1 MGSKFRSANFYAV
14 GGPVQPDRACYIK
27 RDADDLLLRH
37 LMSGDYCHVL
47 SQRHTGKTSLAAH
60 TAWSL
65 RDRDVRVAVIDFTQ
79 LLRNEQDDTSGR
91 WYYSIAYRIV
101 RDLRIK
107 SDMQAWWADHS
118 GLTNQQRLVEFFF
131 EVVLASGDHR
141 YVVFVDRLEV
151 MAGHPLG
158 QEFLNAVR
166 SCYDMRSTEPEFQR
180 LTFCLLGAGAPEE
193 LVNDVQDSP
202 FGISV
207 PIPLNDFCRSEMDLL
222 LDGLG
227 TENINVEQV
236 LERIWWFTRGHPY
249 LTQKLFRGLARRQ
262 NDMLSGETVDELV
275 AKLFLSSAE
284 PEEPHLAAVA
294 ASVLQQNSGRVA
306 RLSMYGKIRKGGDV
320 SILKSSRSQRELLA
334 AGIVVEGSTG
344 MLVLRNNVYAEVFS
358 SRWANQH
365 LPFGWRRLSIAA
377 AATLA
382 LVALPLWY
390 TKYLPAPY
398 ERALTAASQDYQVA
412 YEAYESLR
420 FLPGYGDHADSL
432 FADFLARQSRRAES
446 LADATRT
453 YARMQSVPGAEQ
465 QAREL
470 LAEFWVRQS
479 KALAM
484 RGARDG
490 ALLAQLNA
498 LDVPSD
504 ERRMSAAA
512 LIGNDYRRLLGT
524 IRLAGSLKSMEVDR
538 QSSQLALLDDQQLV
552 QLWQL
557 QRNQMAVQL
566 SDFELVAEER
576 LQIQSR
582 LIVSAPPSSDTMQV
596 AVRTDHPR
604 VSDLQVLVR
613 APSGSTAQLNLGKAT
628 AGAQR
633 GEYIFSAES
642 TPALQAL
649 LADDASGTWS
659 AAFADTQRGV
669 TGVLLGWDIRIPDA
683 ITEPIDETGLAAQI
697 PEPVLTTLI
706 NSVLGPLGKTA
717 LAWPDDADVAG
728 DLLVWDLASAAVLSR
743 IPREDGFVDAVYAL
757 NGTAVLTIGQRE
769 LQVWDTGTGT
779 RRGSIVLPTGG
790 GSPQAI
796 STDGRYLVL
805 GIDRDDG
812 GRGYRTWD
820 LETLE
825 PQGEIISAEGAGSV
839 AIDSQ
844 GRYLAIADKDRL
856 IRIWSLRD
864 ATLFR
869 EFQQSNP
876 ARHIAFD
883 ASSRWLVSQ
892 DSRQAL
898 RIWAVEGRQNY
909 PVLERNG
916 NQFWQYEFSS
926 SGDQVFLGSGGRS
939 YERVSLPMSRAMGQ
953 SVRHPALIAD
963 SEYPTLPQPVFIAS
977 QDLAITHDGKHEVK
991 LWQLSDQLTVADSI
1005 AGVPISHS
1013 ALTVNGDRIALG
1025 SVDGRVRVFPADSD
1039 PDVMVFPAV
1048 DSLSNSHASAISVL
1062 SFDRTGDLLA
1072 SGSIDGTI
1080 KIWDSN
1086 TGVPLQFDARHQ
1098 DGPVLGLK
1106 FSPLSNIVISASKR
1120 TIVVTDVLSGE
1131 RLAEQRFSGSVPQIS
1146 VTGFADAVLI
1156 SGVETGVAVWR
1167 WREGSYEQL
1176 VPSEYKVRYA
1186 VAALDDQL
1194 LVTASEDNR
1203 LILWDI
1209 ATRQQVGE
1217 PALLP
1222 GRADN
1227 LWAFSNPNQVVLRSG
1242 YWLQRFGLSPIG
1254 LVPTSSV
1261 LLPEATA
1268 VVQPDPIAGVA
1279 NVLVEVSGLRPMV
1292 QQISLDASAY
1302 PILAG
1307 EPAALLNEWRNRLAD
1322 DDVLAEQTGGL
1333 KP

>member
-1 MGSKFRSANFYAV
+1 MGSDFRSANFYAV
-14 GGPVQPDRACYIK
+14 GGPVQPDRACYVK
-27 RDADDLLLRH
+27 RDADDLLLRR
-37 LMSGDYCHVL
+37 LIGGDYCHVL

-79 LLRNEQDDTSGR
+79 LMRNEQDDTSGR

-193 LVNDVQDSP
+193 LANDVQDSP

-207 PIPLNDFCRSEMDLL
+207 PIPLSDFCRSEMDVLL
-222 LDGLG
+222 AGLG
-227 TENINVEQV
+227 TDNINVEQV
-236 LERIWWFTRGHPY
+236 LARIWWFTSGHPY

-262 NDMLSGETVDELV
+262 NDMLSGKTVDELV
-275 AKLFLSSAE
+275 AKLFFGSAE
-284 PEEPHLAAVA
+284 PEESHLAAVA
-294 ASVLQQNSGRVA
+294 ETLLQQNPGRVA

-320 SILKSSRSQRELLA
+320 SILKSSRAQCELLA
-334 AGIVVEGSTG
+334 AGVVVEGPSG
-344 MLVLRNNVYAEVFS
+344 MLVLRNKIYAEVFS

-377 AATLA
+377 AAA
-382 LVALPLWY
+382 LVLVLVPMWY

-432 FADFLARQSRRAES
+432 FAEFLARQSRSAES

-453 YARMQSVPGAEQ
+453 YERMQSVPGAEQ

-470 LAEFWVRQS
+470 FAEFWARQS

-504 ERRMSAAA
+504 ERRMNAAG
-512 LIGNDYRRLLGT
+512 LIGNDYRQLLGT
-524 IRLAGSLKSMEVDR
+524 IRVGGSLRSMQVDA
-538 QSSQLALLDDQQLV
+538 QTSQLALLDDQQSV

-557 QRNQMAVQL
+557 QGNQMAVQL
-566 SDFELVAEER
+566 SDFELAAEER

-582 LIVSAPPSSDTMQV
+582 LIVSAPPSADTMQV
-596 AVRTDHPR
+596 SVLTDHPR
-604 VSDLQVLVR
+604 VSDLQLLVR
-613 APSGSTAQLNLGKAT
+613 APSGSTVKLNLAEAT
-628 AGAQR
+628 AGAQS
-633 GEYIFSAES
+633 GEYLFSAES
-642 TPALQAL
+642 VPALQAL

-659 AAFADTQRGV
+659 ASFADTERGV
-669 TGVLLGWDIRIPDA
+669 TGVLLGWDIRIPEA
-683 ITEPIDETGLAAQI
+683 LTERIDDTSLAAQI
-697 PEPVLTTLI
+697 PEPVLTTMVY
-706 NSVLGPLGKTA
+706 SVLGPLGKTA
-717 LAWPDDADVAG
+717 LAWPDDEDVAG

-743 IPREDGFVDAVYAL
+743 IPRDDDFVDAIYAL
-757 NGTAVLTIGQRE
+757 NGAAVLTIGQRE
-769 LQVWDTGTGT
+769 LQVWDIGTGA

-796 STDGRYLVL
+796 SIDGRYLVL

-812 GRGYRTWD
+812 SRGYRTWD

-825 PQGEIISAEGAGSV
+825 PRGEIISAEGAGAV
-839 AIDSQ
+839 AIDSR

-856 IRIWSLRD
+856 VRIWSVRD

-883 ASSRWLVSQ
+883 SAGRWLVSQ
-892 DSRQAL
+892 DSRQTL
-898 RIWAVEGRQNY
+898 RVWAVEGRQNF

-916 NQFWQYEFSS
+916 NQFWQYEFSTN
-926 SGDQVFLGSGGRS
+926 GDQIFVGSGGRS
-939 YERVSLPMSRAMGQ
+939 YDLVSLPVSRVTGQ
-953 SVRHPALIAD
+953 SVRHPTLIAD
-963 SEYPTLPQPVFIAS
+963 SEYPALPQPILIAS
-977 QDLAITHDGKHEVK
+977 QNLAITHDGKHEVK
-991 LWQLSDQLTVADSI
+991 LWQLSAQSSLVDSI
-1005 AGVPISHS
+1005 AGVPISRS

-1025 SVDGRVRVFPADSD
+1025 SADGGVRVFPFDSD
-1039 PDVMVFPAV
+1039 PSLMIFPGA

-1072 SGSIDGTI
+1072 SGSVNGTI
-1080 KIWDSN
+1080 KIWDSKA
-1086 TGVPLQFDARHQ
+1086 GIPLQFDARHQ
-1098 DGPVLGLK
+1098 DSPILDLK
-1106 FSPLSNIVISASKR
+1106 FSPLSNVLISGSKGM
-1120 TIVVTDVLSGE
+1120 IVVTDVLSGE

-1146 VTGFADAVLI
+1146 VIDSMDAVLV
-1156 SGVETGVAVWR
+1156 SGAQTGVALWR

-1176 VPSEYKVRYA
+1176 VPPEYGVRYA
-1186 VAALDDQL
+1186 VAAADNKL
-1194 LVTASEDNR
+1194 LVTAGEDNR
-1203 LILWDI
+1203 LRLWDV

-1242 YWLQRFGLSPIG
+1242 HWLQHYDLSSIG
-1254 LVPTSSV
+1254 LAPLSSV

-1268 VVQPDPIAGVA
+1268 VVQPDSNAGIA
-1279 NVLVEVSGLRPMV
+1279 NVLVEVAGLRPMV
-1292 QQISLDASAY
+1292 QQISLGSSAY
-1302 PILAG
+1302 PILTG
-1307 EPAALLNEWRNRLAD
+1307 EPAALLDEWRNRLAY
-1322 DDVLAEQTGGL
+1322 DDVFAEQTGGL
-1333 KP
+1333 